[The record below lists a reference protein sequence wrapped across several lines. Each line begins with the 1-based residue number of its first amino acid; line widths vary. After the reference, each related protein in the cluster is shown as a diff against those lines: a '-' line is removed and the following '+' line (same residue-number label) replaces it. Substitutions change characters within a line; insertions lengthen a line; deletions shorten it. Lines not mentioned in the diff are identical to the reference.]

1 MVEEQSKYQLKLL
14 ALTAIVVAFII
25 SAIWAWI
32 WNDTKQQNHLTSR
45 SYLDR
50 IEALEQ
56 QLQQRGQHEQD
67 LLDRYSDVSDLRTS
81 LENNLTA
88 ATIKMEYMQENLNDY
103 QLGDWERK
111 YLVEKNSNDQIF
123 TTMARL
129 EEEIELL
136 KEMQEVLILDHQ
148 ETLEAERNKY
158 VEHIATLKAELVTAT
173 KENKKL
179 KK

>member
-32 WNDTKQQNHLTSR
+32 WNDTKQQNHMTSR

-67 LLDRYSDVSDLRTS
+67 LLDRYSDVSDIRTS

-88 ATIKMEYMQENLNDY
+88 ATIKMEYMRENLTDY
-103 QLGDWERK
+103 QHLLPYRRSCSHPVRTAKD
-111 YLVEKNSNDQIF
+111 L
-123 TTMARL
+123 
-129 EEEIELL
+129 LL
-136 KEMQEVLILDHQ
+136 KIFFTCSWRGNPWFIDGCHLFFRL
-148 ETLEAERNKY
+148 
-158 VEHIATLKAELVTAT
+158 
-173 KENKKL
+173 
-179 KK
+179 